1 MDHLAVQGFSARA
14 CSIECVSPML
24 KFWRPEPTDPAS
36 ILVFVVGGLA
46 FLVALIVVR
55 LRRGATGAGDR
66 RSLRSMVG
74 VVVQSVAIGLVGG
87 RVVASGPMFP
97 LANPPRT
104 LAVAVAMAAAVGLF
118 AWSAQTMGRNWA
130 IVARTRADHEL
141 VTGGPFAWVRN
152 PIYVAMAFFMVAMA
166 LATGHTLQLV
176 AAAPLFLI
184 GTLIRTTEEERL
196 LRAHF
201 GVAYDQYAARVK
213 RFVPW
218 VV

>member
-1 MDHLAVQGFSARA
+1 MWQ
-14 CSIECVSPML
+14 
-24 KFWRPEPTDPAS
+24 FWRPEPTDPAS
-36 ILVFVVGGLA
+36 IAVFAVGGLS
-46 FLVALIVVR
+46 FFVALILVR
-55 LRRGATGAGDR
+55 GRGAATGPGERRSR
-66 RSLRSMVG
+66 RSLIGVG
-74 VVVQSVAIGLVGG
+74 IQSVAISLIGG
-87 RVVASGPMFP
+87 PVVANGPMYP
-97 LANPPRT
+97 LANPLRT
-104 LAVAVAMAAAVGLF
+104 LAVAVAMSAAVGLF
-118 AWSAQTMGRNWA
+118 AWSARTMGRNWA

>member
-1 MDHLAVQGFSARA
+1 MIG
-14 CSIECVSPML
+14 
-24 KFWRPEPTDPAS
+24 
-36 ILVFVVGGLA
+36 VG
-46 FLVALIVVR
+46 I
-55 LRRGATGAGDR
+55 
-66 RSLRSMVG
+66 
-74 VVVQSVAIGLVGG
+74 QSVAIGLVGG
-87 RVVASGPMFP
+87 PVLASGPMFP

-118 AWSAQTMGRNWA
+118 VWSARTMGRNWA

-152 PIYVAMAFFMVAMA
+152 PIYVAMAFFMLGMA

-176 AAAPLFLI
+176 AAVPLFVI

-201 GVAYDQYAARVK
+201 GGAYDEYAARVK